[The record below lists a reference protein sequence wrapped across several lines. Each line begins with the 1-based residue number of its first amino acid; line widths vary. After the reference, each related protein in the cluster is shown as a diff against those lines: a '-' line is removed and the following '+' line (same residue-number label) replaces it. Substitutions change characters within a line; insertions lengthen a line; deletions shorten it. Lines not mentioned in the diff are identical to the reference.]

1 MAMKTII
8 PGIKSLIRKLLR
20 WHVTEEDIQSII
32 DEGELEGVINRDEH
46 AMIDAVLD
54 LDDTR
59 VREILVPR
67 TDMVALEKD
76 TPLEQAL
83 ETIIEAGHSRIP
95 VYDGNMDHIV
105 GILYAK
111 DLLKIWGCSP
121 EEADLSNLLRRAYYI
136 PESKTIGDLLKEFKT
151 RHVHMAVAVDE
162 YGGTSGLVTIEDIL
176 EEIVGEIQDEFDVD
190 EQINFTR
197 LEDGGF
203 IFDAR
208 SRLEDVEEEVDVSLS
223 RGDYDT
229 LGGFVSHILGHV
241 PVKGEQCRFDT
252 LLFTVEEA
260 DARKISRIRVER
272 SQGEG

>member
-1 MAMKTII
+1 MNTVIS
-8 PGIKSLIRKLLR
+8 GIKNLVRKLLR

-32 DEGELEGVINRDEH
+32 DEGEQEGVINRDEH

-76 TPLEQAL
+76 TPLGQVL

-95 VYDGNMDHIV
+95 VFDGDIDHII

-111 DLLKIWGCSP
+111 DLLKIWGYAP
-121 EEADLSNLLRRAYYI
+121 EAADLSSMLRRAYYI
-136 PESKTIGDLLKEFKT
+136 PESKSIGDLLKEFKT

-176 EEIVGEIQDEFDVD
+176 EEIVGEIQDEFDLD
-190 EQINFTR
+190 EQTAFTR
-197 LEDGGF
+197 LEGGGYL
-203 IFDAR
+203 FDAR
-208 SRLEDVEEEVDVSLS
+208 SRLEDVEEEVGVSLP

-229 LGGFVSHILGHV
+229 LGGFVSHIHGHL
-241 PVKGEQCRFDT
+241 PVKGEQCHFET
-252 LLFTVEEA
+252 LLFTVEDA
-260 DARKISRIRVER
+260 DARKISSIRVER
-272 SQGEG
+272 SQDEG

>member
-1 MAMKTII
+1 MNTVISS
-8 PGIKSLIRKLLR
+8 IKNLVRKLLR

-32 DEGELEGVINRDEH
+32 DEGEQEGVINRDEH

-76 TPLEQAL
+76 TPLGQVL

-95 VYDGNMDHIV
+95 VFDGDIDHII

-111 DLLKIWGCSP
+111 DLLKIWGYAP
-121 EEADLSNLLRRAYYI
+121 EAADLSSMLRRAYYI
-136 PESKTIGDLLKEFKT
+136 PESKSIGDLLKEFKT

-176 EEIVGEIQDEFDVD
+176 EEIVGEIQDEFDLD
-190 EQINFTR
+190 EQIAFTQ
-197 LEDGGF
+197 LEGGGY

-208 SRLEDVEEEVDVSLS
+208 SRLEDVEEEVGVSLP

-229 LGGFVSHILGHV
+229 LGGFVSHIHGHL
-241 PVKGEQCRFDT
+241 PVKGEQCHFET
-252 LLFTVEEA
+252 LLFTVEGA
-260 DARKISRIRVER
+260 DARKISSIRVER
-272 SQGEG
+272 SQEEG